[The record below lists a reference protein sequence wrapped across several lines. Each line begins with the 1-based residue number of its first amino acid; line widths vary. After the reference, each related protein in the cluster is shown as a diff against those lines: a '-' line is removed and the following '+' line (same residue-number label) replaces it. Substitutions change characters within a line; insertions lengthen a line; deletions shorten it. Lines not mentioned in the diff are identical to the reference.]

1 MIEFLQKEK
10 FQYIQD
16 FGFYSRKIKNL
27 KMSLSLAYPTNLL
40 FVDEKYHSLSKCTT
54 QLFDNV
60 FVFIYIL
67 DISRLIIYY
76 LIGNFHCLCTYLSQ
90 ISSVLLKQIT
100 KERRKIFL
108 CVNID

>member
-1 MIEFLQKEK
+1 MP
-10 FQYIQD
+10 
-16 FGFYSRKIKNL
+16 
-27 KMSLSLAYPTNLL
+27 LSLAYPTNLL
-40 FVDEKYHSLSKCTT
+40 FVDEKYNSLSKCTT

-90 ISSVLLKQIT
+90 QTKINRGKNKKTCMHNLLSNCQTTRLK
-100 KERRKIFL
+100 K
-108 CVNID
+108 